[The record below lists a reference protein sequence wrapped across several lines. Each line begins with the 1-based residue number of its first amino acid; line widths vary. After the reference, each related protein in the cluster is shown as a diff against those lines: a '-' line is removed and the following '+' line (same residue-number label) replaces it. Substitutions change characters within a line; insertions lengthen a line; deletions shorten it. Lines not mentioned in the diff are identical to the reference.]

1 MRTKHYFLIFTLLTM
16 LNCCKDDESDNDNEN
31 ISRNDKGTSL
41 NISLSGSIQNPAF
54 SSDGNSIVFTRFRNG
69 YNKEP
74 ADIFIY
80 NIQTKQL
87 STLVSD
93 GSCNVNLPGSTW
105 NDSINSI
112 VFSSSGNS
120 HDEIYLIPESG
131 TIGSEIKIT
140 NRTDQVAYEPSLSP
154 DGQWIVFES
163 HKLDVE
169 DNGIITKYKIDG
181 TSPYIQLTLSSDDCR
196 QPNWSP
202 KGDKILYQKYE
213 GGLWDIWT
221 MSTDGTDRF
230 KVTSGVGNK
239 TDACFSSD
247 GQYIIFSA
255 NIETDLA
262 NIYKI
267 SVTGGTPFRLTNY
280 DGYDGAPS
288 ISSDGTKIVFESCS
302 GDPDDSK
309 GTCLIILNLN

>member
-1 MRTKHYFLIFTLLTM
+1 MRIIQYFLIFALLTI
-16 LNCCKDDESDNDNEN
+16 LNCCKDDESDNDNES
-31 ISRNDKGTSL
+31 ILRNDKGISL
-41 NISLSGSIQNPAF
+41 NISLSGSLQNPAF

-74 ADIFIY
+74 ADIYIY
-80 NIQTKQL
+80 TIQTKQL
-87 STLVSD
+87 FTLVSD
-93 GSCNVNLPGSTW
+93 GSCNVNLPGSVW

-112 VFSSSGNS
+112 VFSSSRVS
-120 HDEIYLIPESG
+120 HDEIYLITESG
-131 TIGSEIKIT
+131 KTGSELKIT

-181 TSPYIQLTLSSDDCR
+181 TSPYTQLTLSSEDCR

-221 MSTDGTDRF
+221 
-230 KVTSGVGNK
+230 
-239 TDACFSSD
+239 
-247 GQYIIFSA
+247 
-255 NIETDLA
+255 
-262 NIYKI
+262 
-267 SVTGGTPFRLTNY
+267 
-280 DGYDGAPS
+280 
-288 ISSDGTKIVFESCS
+288 IVY
-302 GDPDDSK
+302 
-309 GTCLIILNLN
+309 